1 MGLSHG
7 WRGQGGKAGI
17 TTSKATARG
26 RTTPLPPP
34 GSPVPHRIWAAL
46 LRVDR
51 QAGQCPVHWWGTRGS
66 ESKEVTCLQMCR
78 PGTQTQACHAPA
90 ACSFTKTEGMATGPS
105 NSTPQHLPKRNKNM
119 STQDLC
125 STTDHGQKGETTHSA
140 PADGWVNKTWSV
152 HTRE

>member
-51 QAGQCPVHWWGTRGS
+51 QAGQCPVHWWGARGS

-78 PGTQTQACHAPA
+78 PGTQTRLATPRLPA
-90 ACSFTKTEGMATGPS
+90 LSQKRKVWPQDPAIPLLSIYPKEIKTCLHRICVALLTTAKREKQPTGH
-105 NSTPQHLPKRNKNM
+105 QL
-119 STQDLC
+119 
-125 STTDHGQKGETTHSA
+125 TDG
-140 PADGWVNKTWSV
+140 
-152 HTRE
+152 